1 MEEIIVEIPGVGEV
15 AFPASMGMDAINQ
28 NAARLYQET
37 QQKQAPQQPA
47 LAQEGTQPQG
57 AQPQAMQP
65 QQTSFMDRLTQT
77 PLLEPSTQKI
87 IKGAVED
94 PINAIRQIFGG
105 EETRAKIASEEKA
118 YQEARKKAGEEGLD
132 GFRIVG
138 NVLSP
143 ATLAGGGAGIK
154 ATDLLAKWSTLFST
168 KVAKGAAA
176 GGGSAVLLP
185 TTTPQEEQDNFFLE
199 KARDVGF
206 SGLAGG
212 AMSKIASSLTPQL
225 RPGVQEQLEKGVTVP
240 AGQAYGGVPGWVFR
254 QMENIGWGPSMKTVR
269 SSFTKSAANEVL
281 KSIDE
286 TLPKDIK
293 DGMQASGFVE
303 KRISKFYDNAFDKI
317 GRVIPDPQFS
327 NDVGNIILTA
337 REEMSDK
344 AARIFN
350 NTMKANIVDKFK
362 FGAEPTN
369 AIAPLGM
376 VQIPSMNGSKLK
388 EIDKFLKAQ
397 VKKYDKGTDAD
408 SIALA
413 ASYEDTLNAFRAYVG
428 RVDESGL
435 IAKAD
440 EAWAKLYRFADA
452 SQKAFKEGGDFSAEQ
467 LTGAAVRQGTTL
479 RAGAGEAPM
488 QKFGQ
493 EAIDVLGV
501 EKDILPAGYRQA
513 VIAGKVAGGTALSLF
528 APQVAIPVLVSSG
541 ISYKVAERLMKNP
554 SALRKAMEKA
564 IQKIGPQATA
574 AFLAEAKRGP
584 IEQPEQ

>member
-1 MEEIIVEIPGVGEV
+1 MDEIIVEIPGVGEV
-15 AFPASMGMDAINQ
+15 AFPASMGMDEINA
-28 NAARLYQET
+28 NSARLYQEA
-37 QQKQAPQQPA
+37 QQQQVPQQQPPV
-47 LAQEGTQPQG
+47 AQEAVQPQV
-57 AQPQAMQP
+57 MQP

-94 PINAIRQIFGG
+94 PINAIRQVFGG
-105 EETRAKIASEEKA
+105 EETRAKIAAEEKA
-118 YQEARKKAGEEGLD
+118 YQEARKKTGEEGLD

-143 ATLAGGGAGIK
+143 VTLAGGGAGVK
-154 ATDLLAKWSTLFST
+154 ASDFLAKWSTLFST

-199 KARDVGF
+199 KAKDVGF
-206 SGLAGG
+206 SSLAGG
-212 AMSKIASSLTPQL
+212 VMSKIASSLTPQL
-225 RPGVQEQLEKGVTVP
+225 RPGVQEQLAKGVTVP
-240 AGQAYGGVPGWVFR
+240 AGQAYSGIPGWVFR

-269 SSFTKSAANEVL
+269 GSFTRSAADEVL

-286 TLPKDIK
+286 RLPKDIK
-293 DGMQASGFVE
+293 GGMQASGYAE
-303 KRISKFYDNAFDKI
+303 KRISKFYDDAFNKI
-317 GRVIPDPQFS
+317 GNVIPDSQFA
-327 NDVGNIILTA
+327 NDIGKITLTA
-337 REEMSDK
+337 KEEMSDK
-344 AARIFN
+344 AGRIFN
-350 NTMKANIVDKFK
+350 NTIKANVVDKFK
-362 FGAEPTN
+362 FGPEPQN

-397 VKKYDKGTDAD
+397 VKKYTKGTDAD

-413 ASYEDTLNAFRAYVG
+413 TAYEDTLNAFRAYVG
-428 RVDESGL
+428 RVDDTGL

-513 VIAGKVAGGTALSLF
+513 VIAGKVAGGTALSFF
-528 APQVAIPVLVSSG
+528 APQVAIPILVSSG

-554 SALRKAMEKA
+554 SALRKSIEKA
-564 IQKIGPQATA
+564 IQKIGPQAAA
-574 AFLAEAKRGP
+574 AFLADAQR
-584 IEQPEQ
+584 EQPE

>member
-1 MEEIIVEIPGVGEV
+1 MDDIIVEIPGVGEV
-15 AFPASMGMDAINQ
+15 VFPASMGMDAINT
-28 NAARLYQET
+28 NAARLYQEA
-37 QQKQAPQQPA
+37 QQQQMPQQQPA
-47 LAQEGTQPQG
+47 VAQPMPPSTA
-57 AQPQAMQP
+57 AQPQQA
-65 QQTSFMDRLTQT
+65 SFMERLAQT

-94 PINAIRQIFGG
+94 PINAIRQVFGG
-105 EETRAKIASEEKA
+105 EETRERIAAEERA

-138 NVLSP
+138 NILSP
-143 ATLAGGGAGIK
+143 ATLAAGGAGVK
-154 ATDLLAKWSTLFST
+154 ASDFLAKWSTLFST
-168 KVAKGAAA
+168 KAAKGAAA

-199 KARDVGF
+199 KAKDVGF
-206 SGLAGG
+206 SSLAGG
-212 AMSKIASSLTPQL
+212 VMSKIASSLTPQL
-225 RPGVQEQLEKGVTVP
+225 RPGVQEQLERGVTVP
-240 AGQAYGGVPGWVFR
+240 AGQAYSGIPGWVFR

-269 SSFTKSAANEVL
+269 ESFTRSAADEVL

-293 DGMQASGFVE
+293 GGMPISGYVE
-303 KRISKFYDNAFDKI
+303 KRISKFYDDAFNKI
-317 GRVIPDPQFS
+317 GNVIPDAQFA
-327 NDVGNIILTA
+327 NDIGNITLTA
-337 REEMSDK
+337 KEEMSDR
-344 AARIFN
+344 ASRIFN
-350 NTMKANIVDKFK
+350 NTIKANVVNKFK
-362 FGAEPTN
+362 FGPEPQN

-376 VQIPSMNGSKLK
+376 VQIPSMTGSKLK

-397 VKKYDKGTDAD
+397 VKKYTKGTDAD

-413 ASYEDTLNAFRAYVG
+413 TAYEDTLNAFRAYVG
-428 RVDESGL
+428 RVDDTGL

-440 EAWAKLYRFADA
+440 DAWAKLYRFADA

-467 LTGAAVRQGTTL
+467 LAGAAVRQGTTL

-488 QKFGQ
+488 QRFGQ

-528 APQVAIPVLVSSG
+528 APQVAIPILVSSG
-541 ISYKVAERLMKNP
+541 ISYKMAERLMKNP
-554 SALRKAMEKA
+554 SALRKAVEKA

-574 AFLAEAKRGP
+574 SFLADAQR
-584 IEQPEQ
+584 EQPEQ